1 MINNKETKGTLMF
14 KKLILSLLILTP
26 ITINAKIY
34 YPTNVSQADVVQ
46 AVDEDKVIMAWD
58 IHKVPAEKEG
68 NKYTNYAIVF
78 GSAPVA
84 FSNALSA
91 MAWTRLTGRPTAAS
105 RAWTDIQAMRAYH
118 KAQGINDASGEPYV
132 LIFEKHGLQAIAK
145 AVEIATSTY
154 KPNKEIEAI
163 IDEIAAQNI
172 EQRYASNIGPR
183 MFDVLN
189 NKFKTKYQSTL
200 LDKILPG
207 KFVDYSQWGLNP
219 LNKAAL
225 PTSLA
230 SIGKPNGIYYKEFL
244 NTYVTAAT
252 GKKYA
257 VFVDDTLENV
267 IGAAK
272 EGKVAIHFDV
282 SKPMAQAIAELR
294 KHLTELHILK

>member
-1 MINNKETKGTLMF
+1 MF
-14 KKLILSLLILTP
+14 KKLSFCLLLIPLALQ
-26 ITINAKIY
+26 AKTY
-34 YPTNVSQADVVQ
+34 YPDNVKQSDIVE
-46 AVDEDKVIMAWD
+46 AVDENKVVIAWD
-58 IHKVPAEKEG
+58 IHKVVAAKEG
-68 NKYTNYAIVF
+68 NKYINHAIVF

-84 FSNALSA
+84 FANAFSA
-91 MAWTRLTGRPTAAS
+91 LAWTKLTGRPTAAS
-105 RAWTDIQAMRAYH
+105 RAWADIQAMRAYH
-118 KAQGINDASGEPYV
+118 KANGISDASGEPYV
-132 LIFEKHGLQAIAK
+132 HIFEKYGLLAIAK
-145 AVEIATSTY
+145 AVETATSTY
-154 KPNKEIEAI
+154 KPNKDVEAI

-207 KFVDYSQWGLNP
+207 KFVDYSQWGSNP
-219 LNKAAL
+219 LDKTAL
-225 PTSLA
+225 PVHLA
-230 SIGKPNGIYYKEFL
+230 SLGKPNGQYYREFL
-244 NTYVTAAT
+244 KAYVTDAT

-257 VFVDDTLENV
+257 VFIDDTLENV

-294 KHLTELHILK
+294 KDLTELHILK